1 MNKII
6 LTKLF
11 IVFFFI
17 SGCGYSP
24 IFSNKNSNFS
34 IIEIGITGNN
44 KINNIINNKLNNYK
58 NSDGKKI
65 FL

>member
-34 IIEIGITGNN
+34 IVEIKSTGNSNLN
-44 KINNIINNKLNNYK
+44 KILINKLDNYK
-58 NSDGKKI
+58 T
-65 FL
+65 